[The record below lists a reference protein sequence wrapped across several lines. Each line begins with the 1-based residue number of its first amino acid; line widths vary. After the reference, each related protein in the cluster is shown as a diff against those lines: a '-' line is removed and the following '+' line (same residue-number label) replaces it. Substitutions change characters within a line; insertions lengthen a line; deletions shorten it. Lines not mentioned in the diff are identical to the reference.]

1 MPQKDNDRVAEQ
13 LEEPRQQA
21 SEIKKVE
28 LETPDVIGSL
38 NEPSGL
44 PENQTALGSSS
55 DVPLEAPQINETD
68 ASQEEPADP
77 EDRGAE
83 AVLLEGPQGPQPGES
98 TLRQRQ
104 GPWMSL

>member
-1 MPQKDNDRVAEQ
+1 M
-13 LEEPRQQA
+13 
-21 SEIKKVE
+21 
-28 LETPDVIGSL
+28 
-38 NEPSGL
+38 
-44 PENQTALGSSS
+44 
-55 DVPLEAPQINETD
+55 PLEAPQINETD

>member
-1 MPQKDNDRVAEQ
+1 M
-13 LEEPRQQA
+13 L
-21 SEIKKVE
+21 
-28 LETPDVIGSL
+28 
-38 NEPSGL
+38 
-44 PENQTALGSSS
+44 ALGSSS